1 MQFCTLRPDSMAIY
15 KSVDF
20 GRTWTPFQFYS
31 SDCWYVYHKS
41 PRAVVTRGN
50 EQEAL
55 CTDAYSTG
63 DITAGPG
70 SRIAFS
76 TLEGR
81 PSAHDID
88 HSPVL
93 QAICIFIFQFSVLIY
108 IAWCILR
115 SEIMLEL
122 PGRVGVQPQFI
133 STDAHFRVKL
143 VLNLNSHRPTKF
155 QTFRHLTPHPF
166 SSFEPIPTLIID
178 SNSGSVFTARQLC
191 RVPDCP
197 SVRLSVR
204 HANKT
209 MTWFSPNGSRNVLVL
224 AT

>member
-155 QTFRHLTPHPF
+155 QTFRHLTP
-166 SSFEPIPTLIID
+166 T
-178 SNSGSVFTARQLC
+178 
-191 RVPDCP
+191 P
-197 SVRLSVR
+197 SVLLSQFQ
-204 HANKT
+204 H
-209 MTWFSPNGSRNVLVL
+209 
-224 AT
+224 